1 VHFTVIIDR
10 DQFRLL
16 PPAYAC
22 EAAKQWRGLAMS
34 RSIRN
39 SFGLAL
45 LTALSVLFLVMI
57 VHSAGGASR
66 AAVRTAS
73 EGHRLAQAW
82 CQTCH
87 AVEPGMAGLFDL
99 APSFE
104 SIANRNGTTALSL
117 KVFLKTSHQNMPNL
131 IVAPDQA
138 DALVSYILSLRSE

>member
-1 VHFTVIIDR
+1 
-10 DQFRLL
+10 
-16 PPAYAC
+16 
-22 EAAKQWRGLAMS
+22 MS
-34 RSIRN
+34 RTIR
-39 SFGLAL
+39 SYVGLGIL
-45 LTALSVLFLVMI
+45 VALSALFLVMI

-87 AVEPGMAGLFDL
+87 AVEPGMAGLFDT

-104 SIANRNGTTALSL
+104 AIANRGGTTALSL

-138 DALVSYILSLRSE
+138 DALVGYILSLRRD